1 MDILNEFETSS
12 YRVGMDFLPVQ
23 ARMYETETRVDKGA
37 DGDGAN
43 EEDLGEN
50 IKVLMMVEE

>member
-1 MDILNEFETSS
+1 MWVWIFCRCRRGCT
-12 YRVGMDFLPVQ
+12 
-23 ARMYETETRVDKGA
+23 YETETRVDKGA